1 METLSRLPILLA
13 EDNDDDVALIQF
25 ALRKAN
31 VSLPVHV
38 VSDGEEVLSYLNG
51 TGNYA
56 DRSKYPIPQLLLL
69 DLKLPGLNGFEVLNR
84 VRRHPTLSRLKIIIL
99 TGSEEPGSAN
109 KAHQLGANGFFA
121 KPSDF
126 SELVRIASILKE
138 RELSPMLTL
147 SRQHKTRGSFGS
159 LSLMLSQHPW

>member
-51 TGNYA
+51 SGNYA

-69 DLKLPGLNGFEVLNR
+69 DLRLPGLNGFEVLNR
-84 VRRHPTLSRLKIIIL
+84 VRRHPTLSRL
-99 TGSEEPGSAN
+99 
-109 KAHQLGANGFFA
+109 
-121 KPSDF
+121 
-126 SELVRIASILKE
+126 
-138 RELSPMLTL
+138 
-147 SRQHKTRGSFGS
+147 
-159 LSLMLSQHPW
+159 